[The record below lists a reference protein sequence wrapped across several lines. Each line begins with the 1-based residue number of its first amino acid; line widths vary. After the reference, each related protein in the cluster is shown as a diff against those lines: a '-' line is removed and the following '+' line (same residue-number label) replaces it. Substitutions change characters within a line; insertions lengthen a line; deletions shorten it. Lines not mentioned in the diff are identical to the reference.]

1 MSPNRA
7 FGRRLFTG
15 LIRIYQRLVSP
26 HLGRN
31 CRFSPTCSQYSLEA
45 IERFGVI
52 RGTVMG
58 IRRLSKCHP
67 FHQGGFDPVPEA
79 LRR

>member
-1 MSPNRA
+1 MSFRGLLA
-7 FGRRLFTG
+7 G

-26 HLGRN
+26 QLGRN

-52 RGTVMG
+52 RGTVLG
-58 IRRLSKCHP
+58 LHRLGKGHP

>member
-1 MSPNRA
+1 MTSSRGL
-7 FGRRLFTG
+7 GRG
-15 LIRIYQRLVSP
+15 LVLGVIRIYQRLVSP
-26 HLGRN
+26 QLGRN

-52 RGTVMG
+52 RGTLIG
-58 IRRLSKCHP
+58 LRRLGKCHP

-79 LRR
+79 RV